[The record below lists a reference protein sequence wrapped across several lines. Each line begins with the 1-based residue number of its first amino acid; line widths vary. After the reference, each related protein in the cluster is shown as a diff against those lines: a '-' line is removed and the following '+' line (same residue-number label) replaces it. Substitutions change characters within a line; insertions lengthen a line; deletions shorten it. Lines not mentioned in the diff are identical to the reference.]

1 MRRARPWQIV
11 IVVAACIAVG
21 LSIYLALTGD
31 RGAQINSEITL
42 VDPSTGELFRSGGSR
57 GVTIPATNPRTG
69 QAMLIPAIHEG
80 DKWFVNK
87 RYLPSIDRAG
97 AHLDALD
104 RTTGEVRVNAGSP
117 TRLR

>member
-11 IVVAACIAVG
+11 IVVAACVAVG
-21 LSIYLALTGD
+21 LSVYLALTGD
-31 RGAQINSEITL
+31 RGPQINSEITL
-42 VDPSTGELFRSGGSR
+42 VDPSTGDVFRSGSR
-57 GVTIPATNPRTG
+57 GMVIPATNPKTG

-97 AHLDALD
+97 ARLDALD
-104 RTTGEVRVNAGSP
+104 RATGEVRVTGDPPA
-117 TRLR
+117 RLLR